1 MACEALEGWAGQAR
15 AAERPREAC
24 GDCGGRMRAQG
35 RPRGYVATTVGVIRL
50 CRQRWRCGGCG
61 RESYPEDRQVR
72 FRLHGVSWQLAKRLS
87 WLGAWAPAEQVWKR
101 LWEDCGVRLS
111 KQTIQQVAY
120 EAGGLFCEQEDGQ
133 RRQMVAG
140 GPSGIMGTG
149 IGKVAPWSR
158 WRSKPEWLR
167 QLIGYLQNHAERID
181 LSEV

>member
-140 GPSGIMGTG
+140 GAKWDHGHWDRKSCPMEPLAEQTG
-149 IGKVAPWSR
+149 VVTATDRLFTEPCR
-158 WRSKPEWLR
+158 ADR
-167 QLIGYLQNHAERID
+167 LI
-181 LSEV
+181 